1 MPAPQ
6 VPLLTR
12 ASIAMKNQ
20 ATLGVD
26 VFAGTVTAADV
37 LEARVGPEVEP
48 NLESF
53 EGAGD
58 SPLGEQQSVPLFALE
73 RVRFTVPVR
82 GAGAAYSGSVKPKG
96 SMPLRGCFHSET
108 LDATGGA
115 EKYTYAPRALGDL
128 AAEAMTWYRM
138 QEHGVVHEGIDS
150 FGNLVITWIAG
161 QPAVMEFDFLARR
174 DAESAVPL
182 VLPTV
187 SATPQFPSFK
197 SAALQIGTENFAAKC
212 QRIQFNAGLDVRPQ
226 TDQNAL
232 ESVAGIYVAARR
244 PRLEL
249 DAEMVPGATFN
260 WYSKFRTAELMP
272 LSFQL
277 GTGNTY
283 NRMDFTAPKV
293 QVIGIRESSRSGA
306 RVHQISLALKPNVA
320 NDEYSIAFVRGS

>member
-12 ASIAMKNQ
+12 AAIAMKAQ
-20 ATLGVD
+20 AALGTD
-26 VFAGTVTAADV
+26 IFAGVVTAADV

-48 NLESF
+48 TLENF

-73 RVRFTVPVR
+73 RVRFAMPIR
-82 GAGAAYSGSVKPKG
+82 GAGAAYSAGVKPKTG
-96 SMPLRGCFHSET
+96 VPLRGCFHSET
-108 LDATGGA
+108 LDATAGA

-128 AAEAMTWYRM
+128 TAEAMTWYRM
-138 QEHGVVHEGIDS
+138 QEHGVVHEAIDS
-150 FGNLVITWIAG
+150 FGNLVLTWIAG
-161 QPAVMEFDFLARR
+161 QPAVLEFDFLGRR
-174 DAESAVPL
+174 DAESAVAL

-197 SAALQIGTENFAAKC
+197 VAALQIGTENFAAKV
-212 QRIQFNAGLDVRPQ
+212 QRIQFNAGLDLQ
-226 TDQNAL
+226 IQQDQNAL

-249 DAEMVPGATFN
+249 DAEMVPVATFD
-260 WYSKFRTAELMP
+260 WFAKHRTAELMD

-283 NRMDFTAPKV
+283 NRMDFTAPKA
-293 QVIGIRESSRSGA
+293 QVTGIREGVRNGA
-306 RVHQISLALKPNVA
+306 RVHQVTLALRPNVA